1 MNNADFDALIHA
13 PNRLIICAILEPI
26 REMEFALLKEKL
38 AVSKSVLSKQI
49 KLLADANYLEVK
61 KVTQDGRQ
69 RTWLS
74 LTREGAE
81 AYNKHVNAL
90 KSIVG

>member
-1 MNNADFDALIHA
+1 MNNTDFDALIHA
-13 PNRLIICAILEPI
+13 PNRLVICAILEPI

-38 AVSKSVLSKQI
+38 AVSKSVLSKQV

-61 KVTQDGRQ
+61 KVTLDGRQ

-81 AYNKHVNAL
+81 AYKKHVNAL